1 MKNKSFKIH
10 TEETD
15 RSFFLHEQ
23 LLDAL
28 LIPVIVTDKRDK
40 LIYQNKKFTD
50 IVGYNIASANKSMK
64 EIVERD
70 DWDNWNENLF
80 KLSNISDNNSGVFNI
95 RFKTNPGGV
104 KFLKLE
110 GKVFQRDED
119 GRPLLYFFIVEDLTM
134 QFEHTNTS
142 LENEDLT
149 FAWKNFIAKTSTEKK
164 LELAIRDLDRSNKD
178 LEEFAYITS
187 HDLQEPLRKITSFS
201 TLLAAK
207 FNEQLND
214 EGKLYIEKINN
225 AAGNMRELI
234 ENLLQISRTV
244 QHAQP
249 FVPTD
254 LNDILKTVKQDL
266 DLTIEQKCVQ
276 LIQEP
281 LPKVDALPSLLM
293 QLFNNLLSN
302 AIKFSSKN
310 QTAII
315 HVTSSKVSSAERHLL
330 SLPDNKTYYKI
341 TVRDNGIGFKQECAK
356 DIFKIF
362 FRLNNKTKYPGTGIG
377 LAICS
382 KIVEKHKGLLW
393 AESEPGKGASFFI
406 ILPKTQ
412 DNNNDDQ

>member
-10 TEETD
+10 NEETD

-23 LLDAL
+23 LLNAL
-28 LIPVIVTDKRDK
+28 LIPVIVTDKNDR

-50 IVGYNIASANKSMK
+50 IVGYNVAPANKSMK
-64 EIVERD
+64 ELVARE

-80 KLSNISDNNSGVFNI
+80 KLSNISNDNSGVFNI
-95 RFKTNPGGV
+95 RFKTRFTGI

-119 GRPLLYFFIVEDLTM
+119 NRPLLYFLIVEDLTT
-134 QFEHTNTS
+134 QFEEANTS
-142 LENEDLT
+142 LANEDLT
-149 FAWKNFIAKTSTEKK
+149 LAWKNFIAKTSTEKK
-164 LELAIRDLDRSNKD
+164 LELAIKDLDRSNKD
-178 LEEFAYITS
+178 LEEFAYVTS

-201 TLLAAK
+201 TMLAAR
-207 FNEQLND
+207 FSEELND

-249 FVPTD
+249 FVATD
-254 LNDILKTVKQDL
+254 LNDILKAVKRDL
-266 DLTIEQKCVQ
+266 DLTIEQEHVQ
-276 LIQEP
+276 IIQEP
-281 LPKVDALPSLLM
+281 LPVVDALPSLLM

-315 HVTSSKVSSAERHLL
+315 HITSKEISSAEKRLL
-330 SLPDNKTYYKI
+330 SLPGHKAYYKI
-341 TVRDNGIGFKQECAK
+341 SIRDNGIGFKQESAK

-362 FRLNNKTKYPGTGIG
+362 YRLNNKTKYPGTGIG

-393 AESEPGKGASFFI
+393 AESEPGEGASFFI

-412 DNNNDDQ
+412 GNNDHQ